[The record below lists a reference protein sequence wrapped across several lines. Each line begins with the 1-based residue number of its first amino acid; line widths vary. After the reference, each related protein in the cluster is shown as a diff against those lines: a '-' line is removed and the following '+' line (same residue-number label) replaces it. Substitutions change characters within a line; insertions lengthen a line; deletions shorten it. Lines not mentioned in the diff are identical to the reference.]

1 MPGKQPCHISPP
13 QSAARPEAMSM
24 ITRRRMVGMTAA
36 SMAAPAL
43 IAAAS
48 AQAWPNHFVRLIV
61 PLAPGGP
68 TDLAARLVAEPLS
81 RMWGQQVV
89 IENKPGGGTNVAA
102 DLVAKSAPDGHT
114 ILYGTSSLAVAP
126 SLYRTLS
133 YDPVADLAPVSHLF
147 SFPFYLFV
155 PNTLPAR
162 TVQEFIA
169 HAKSHKLTMA
179 SPGTGSAPHLTAEL
193 FKRMAGLDMTHVPYR
208 GAGPVLNDLI
218 PGRVDMYFASGSLLE
233 NVAAKQI
240 HVLGVS
246 GPKRDVAAPDVP
258 TIAEAG
264 LPGFEVMS
272 WQALFVPA
280 KTPSD
285 IVNKI
290 NANAVYALAD
300 PTIRPKLQQMGY
312 VASSST
318 PDELGKMLKVEI
330 AKWAAVI
337 KDAGLK
343 VE

>member
-1 MPGKQPCHISPP
+1 ML
-13 QSAARPEAMSM
+13 
-24 ITRRRMVGMTAA
+24 TRRRLVGMAAA
-36 SMAAPAL
+36 SAVAPAL
-43 IAAAS
+43 IASAA
-48 AQAWPNHFVRLIV
+48 AQAWPNRFVRLIV

-68 TDLAARLVAEPLS
+68 TDVAARLLAEPLS
-81 RMWGQQVV
+81 RLWGHQVV
-89 IENKPGGGTNVAA
+89 IENRPGGGTNVAA

-155 PNTLPAR
+155 PNTFPAT
-162 TVQEFIA
+162 TVQEFISYG
-169 HAKSHKLTMA
+169 KSHKLTMA
-179 SPGTGSAPHLTAEL
+179 SPGTGSSPHLTAEL

-240 HVLGVS
+240 RVLGVS
-246 GPKRDVAAPDVP
+246 GPKRDAAAPDVP

-285 IVNKI
+285 IINKI
-290 NANAVYALAD
+290 NADTVSALAD
-300 PTIRPKLQQMGY
+300 PQIQPKLQQMGY
-312 VASSST
+312 VSSSST
-318 PDELGKMLKVEI
+318 PDELDKMLKAEI
-330 AKWAAVI
+330 GKWAAVI
-337 KDAGLK
+337 KEAGLK

>member
-1 MPGKQPCHISPP
+1 
-13 QSAARPEAMSM
+13 M
-24 ITRRRMVGMTAA
+24 ITRRRMVGMMAA
-36 SMAAPAL
+36 SVVAPAL
-43 IAAAS
+43 IRPAS
-48 AQAWPNHFVRLIV
+48 AQTWPNRFVRLIV

-68 TDLAARLVAEPLS
+68 TDVAARLLAEPLS

-102 DLVAKSAPDGHT
+102 DLVAKSPPDGHT

-155 PNTLPAR
+155 PNTSPAK
-162 TVQEFIA
+162 TVQEFIS
-169 HAKSHKLTMA
+169 HGKSHKLTMA

-233 NVAAKQI
+233 NVAAGQI
-240 HVLGVS
+240 RVLGVT
-246 GPKRDVAAPDVP
+246 GPKRDPAASEVP
-258 TIAEAG
+258 TVAEAG

-285 IVNKI
+285 IINKI
-290 NANAVYALAD
+290 NADVAAALAD
-300 PTIRPKLQQMGY
+300 PAIQPKLQQMGY

-318 PDELGKMLKVEI
+318 PEELGKMLTVEI
-330 AKWAAVI
+330 GKWAAVI
-337 KDAGLK
+337 KDAALK